1 MTVDKRKYF
10 AFIFLFMLIV
20 SIHHTFHSANAIG
33 VAKVIARNVYWGTN
47 ELVPQNV
54 RPGDKNVQLSI
65 VLANVGDDTARSVTA
80 TLILEP
86 PLEYTYFQDGK
97 EYSAT
102 SVSKTAGD
110 ITAGMS
116 FTVTF
121 TLNVNSNA
129 EEGIYHYTLELSY
142 KSARE
147 LQDMTKSYSIEVP
160 IWWGDLLVQ
169 EVSTQPAKI
178 YPGSKQVQVTVTIAN
193 SGTGIASNVRLWLE
207 LESPFKASSSGSD
220 TLILGELPSGQIY
233 PASFIVDVL
242 DSASFGRY
250 YVTLTE
256 QRGEKH
262 VPIGE
267 VPLYINEK
275 VKFEVINVS
284 PTETQVGET
293 GVQIQVTLKNTGS
306 VKAES
311 VRVFL
316 RVGNFFSGTL
326 TDFLGTMLAGET
338 KVAYFTVDV
347 KSDAQPQEYVF
358 DLRIDWTQEESSLD
372 DTLRISLNVNPPGTP
387 VAPIALVTVIA
398 VAAAAYFLYRRRK
411 AKKIQT

>member
-1 MTVDKRKYF
+1 
-10 AFIFLFMLIV
+10 MLV
-20 SIHHTFHSANAIG
+20 GSIQYTLCSVNAIG
-33 VAKVIARNVYWGTN
+33 VAKVIVRNVYWGTN
-47 ELVPQNV
+47 EMVPQNV

-65 VLANVGDDTARSVTA
+65 VLVNVGDDTARSVAA

-97 EYSAT
+97 EHTAT
-102 SVSKTAGD
+102 SISKTAGD
-110 ITAGMS
+110 IVAGMS
-116 FTVTF
+116 FTLAF
-121 TLNVNSNA
+121 TLNVNSDA
-129 EEGIYHYTLELSY
+129 EEGIYHYSLEVSY

-147 LQDMTKSYSIEVP
+147 LQDVKKSYSIEVP

-178 YPGSKQVQVTVTIAN
+178 YPGSSQVRVTVTIAN

-207 LESPFKASSSGSD
+207 LKSPFKASSSGSD
-220 TLILGELPSGQIY
+220 ILILGELRSGQIY

-242 DSASFGRY
+242 DNASFGRY
-250 YVTLTE
+250 YLTLTE
-256 QRGEKH
+256 ERGEKH

-275 VKFEVINVS
+275 VKFEVVNVS
-284 PTETQVGET
+284 PTEARVGET
-293 GVQIQVTLKNTGS
+293 GVQIQVTLRNTGS

-326 TDFLGTMLAGET
+326 TDFLGTVLAGEI

-347 KSDAQPQEYVF
+347 KSDAQPQQYVF
-358 DLRIDWTQEESSLD
+358 DLRIDWTQEGSSLD

-387 VAPIALVTVIA
+387 VVPILLVAVIGI
-398 VAAAAYFLYRRRK
+398 AAAAYFLHKRRK
-411 AKKIQT
+411 AGKTTSQ